1 MVNAGF
7 QVNARQPEA
16 KFEGHGRVTV
26 HRAITGNLAMIMML
40 PFNLR
45 PRTSC
50 LRVGSR
56 PGFRAHH
63 MDVRLPGGC
72 AGTAAAASV

>member
-1 MVNAGF
+1 MMVNAGF

-26 HRAITGNLAMIMML
+26 HRAITGNLAMML

-50 LRVGSR
+50 LGSR